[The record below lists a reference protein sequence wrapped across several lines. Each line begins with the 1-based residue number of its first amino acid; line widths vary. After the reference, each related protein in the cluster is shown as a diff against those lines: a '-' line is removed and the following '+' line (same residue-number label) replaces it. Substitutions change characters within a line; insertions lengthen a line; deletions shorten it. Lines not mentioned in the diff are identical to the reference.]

1 MGLTRRKDSHY
12 VEFPVVDD
20 GKTLTL
26 ARGVQGAKLKR
37 WKVGT
42 KNRTL
47 AKQQEALIKTALMKG
62 EIKSERLPGL
72 MTFRAWGEKYLEIP
86 EIKNLASYRNHVE
99 KVNRWL
105 VPFFGDKRLTEI
117 TPDEVEAYRAQRR
130 LKNGKPPTIATLN
143 GDHAILKQMLY
154 QAVKRGLLLANPAS
168 KVTMPDPHNERDRVL
183 TTDEWTQLYAEGAPH
198 LKPILKVAYHLGLRY
213 GEIVKLTWDRVD
225 LKRGIVTLMGK
236 DTKARRPRKVP
247 LTPELTEVFRDLYK
261 VRYLGEDRVFLRNG
275 RSIRSVRTAF
285 EKARQRAGIKDLRFH
300 DLRHCAATNMRRAGV
315 DVMTAMAI
323 MGHRSEKMYKRYN
336 TIDEADLKQ
345 AASRINTYIT
355 LAHQEAEARTQNSAI

>member
-168 KVTMPDPHNERDRVL
+168 KV
-183 TTDEWTQLYAEGAPH
+183 W
-198 LKPILKVAYHLGLRY
+198 
-213 GEIVKLTWDRVD
+213 
-225 LKRGIVTLMGK
+225 
-236 DTKARRPRKVP
+236 
-247 LTPELTEVFRDLYK
+247 RDLYGCPLP
-261 VRYLGEDRVFLRNG
+261 RPC
-275 RSIRSVRTAF
+275 RTCRDSCELLF
-285 EKARQRAGIKDLRFH
+285 EHQAVLQRLAGILSLQH
-300 DLRHCAATNMRRAGV
+300 VILL
-315 DVMTAMAI
+315 
-323 MGHRSEKMYKRYN
+323 E
-336 TIDEADLKQ
+336 L
-345 AASRINTYIT
+345 
-355 LAHQEAEARTQNSAI
+355 